1 MDLEKNKIASR
12 MSLLGEMS
20 GKRNLKEQ
28 GTPYAKQVVGE
39 VREFGDPKKT
49 IVGVR
54 SVEQAKLFRDL
65 LPEARQIG
73 LVPNPEA
80 IPAFSKAGVNMIRLW
95 PRWLVDKSVVAQV
108 KKAGVKLHL
117 NGTTGLSSEVL
128 PLLAH
133 QPDSISADDPGRLE
147 KTLREIAAPK
157 R

>member
-1 MDLEKNKIASR
+1 
-12 MSLLGEMS
+12 
-20 GKRNLKEQ
+20 
-28 GTPYAKQVVGE
+28 
-39 VREFGDPKKT
+39 
-49 IVGVR
+49 
-54 SVEQAKLFRDL
+54 
-65 LPEARQIG
+65 